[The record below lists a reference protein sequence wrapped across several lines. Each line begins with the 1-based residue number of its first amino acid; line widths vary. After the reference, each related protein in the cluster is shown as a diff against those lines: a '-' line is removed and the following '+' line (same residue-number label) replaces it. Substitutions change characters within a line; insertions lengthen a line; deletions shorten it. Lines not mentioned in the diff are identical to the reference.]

1 MTGSMTGSMTGRLRI
16 VALAVVIAVAGRP
29 ASQAHGENF
38 FKRKAKAAARA
49 IGDAIS
55 PGVSSL
61 AEAASTPVFRNAEST
76 GRRLLYDFEGVT
88 ARRLDQA
95 GTLVNKAVDNA
106 FENTG
111 KLAAQIDISLEA
123 RIMQLDKSVN
133 GTIDNVGQ
141 EARAT
146 LVTVDQVIGH
156 NIARARKAAL
166 DVLERVDQSVE
177 DRLAQLDEMLRL
189 RLGDVSQMIQTTL
202 AQVDEIAKA
211 RLDQLDEIA
220 GRRIGNLDVVA
231 TKQGLSL
238 EAMLVRLA
246 TLLGAFFFFA
256 FLMWSAWT
264 NFVKHSELI
273 DRLRNSDSG
282 TGIEKLTIK
291 RKLQLWT
298 LQTVFALGC
307 FAAVVAVA
315 AYLPKPAEARRSAQ
329 VAEHA
334 RALGN
339 AVRGYDFSSV
349 RYHYSQLEILRPGDP
364 SFKSLAMKADLLRDI
379 FERPARLHTAD
390 GLRELER
397 QLNQARELAPED
409 PDFRVLTG
417 YVIWQAGTTREDE
430 LDAAYQCA
438 QALTMP
444 RRGMVIERFLGGSFM
459 LRALAENYV
468 RRFRHDPYQAAPNT
482 EESEKLAQIARVQI
496 PAEPTRME
504 ELAQVLAYNELVA
517 KLDDEMMPAYVE
529 MLEAHAAYAAAATP
543 KPSKGKPGPRTYD
556 VEGATKWR
564 AARSKAAADVVQA
577 WLAFDKALAD
587 SDELAG
593 DPAALNAFTLDDAIM
608 SQAMYYWAE
617 AHDDDGNEIPLR
629 PNVVPAVGVL
639 TFFDGAAPTAA
650 TKKATRGSAAV
661 QEKLRLRAAARP
673 LRTVWAERMSPLLG
687 KNTQDVLAKEEA
699 DRFRA
704 LEKRVNDLAMG
715 WAEMKKAAEGKIDLS
730 AKDAAKNL
738 RARTASA
745 ALAAAEIGVWRPL
758 GAANE
763 HHAIAPDLVEAAAK
777 IDAAVDEK
785 VKATIE
791 QAQAKR
797 RLRFL

>member
-1 MTGSMTGSMTGRLRI
+1 MTGRIRI
-16 VALAVVIAVAGRP
+16 VALAIAIAVAGKP

-38 FKRKAKAAARA
+38 FKRKAKAASRA
-49 IGDAIS
+49 IGDVLS
-55 PGVSSL
+55 PGASRL

-95 GTLVNKAVDNA
+95 GTIVNKAVDNA
-106 FENTG
+106 FANTG
-111 KLAAQIDISLEA
+111 ALASQIDLSLEA

-146 LVTVDQVIGH
+146 LLTVDKVIGH
-156 NIARARKAAL
+156 NIARARNAAL
-166 DVLERVDQSVE
+166 QVLSRVDKSVE
-177 DRLAQLDEMLRL
+177 ERLAQLDEMLRL

-273 DRLRNSDSG
+273 EHLRSNDSG

-291 RKLQLWT
+291 RKLGLWT
-298 LQTVFALGC
+298 LQTGFALAC
-307 FAAVVAVA
+307 FAAVLAVA
-315 AYLPKPAEARRSAQ
+315 NYLPKPAEARRSAQ
-329 VAEHA
+329 VADHA

-339 AVRGYDFSSV
+339 AVRGYDFTSV

-364 SFKSLAMKADLLRDI
+364 SFRSLAMKADLLRDI
-379 FERPARLHTAD
+379 FERPARLHTAE

-397 QLNQARELAPED
+397 QLDQARDLAPED
-409 PDFRVLTG
+409 PDFLVLTG

-430 LDAAYQCA
+430 LDAAHLCA
-438 QALTMP
+438 KALTMK
-444 RRGMVIERFLGGSFM
+444 RRGMVIERFMAGSFM
-459 LRALAENYV
+459 LRPLAENYV
-468 RRFRHDPYQAAPNT
+468 RRFRHDPYQPEPNT
-482 EESEKLAQIARVQI
+482 DQAKKVEEIARVQI
-496 PAEPTRME
+496 PEAPSRME

-517 KLDDEMMPAYVE
+517 RLDDQMMPAYVR
-529 MLEAHAAYAAAATP
+529 MLEAHAAYAAAAVP
-543 KPSKGKPGPRTYD
+543 KKDKTYD
-556 VEGATKWR
+556 VDGATKAR
-564 AARSKAAADVVQA
+564 AARSAAAADVVKA
-577 WLAFDKALAD
+577 WLEFDNALAD

-593 DPAALNAFTLDDAIM
+593 DPASLNAFTLDDAIM
-608 SQAMYYWAE
+608 SQAMYFWAE
-617 AHDDDGNEIPLR
+617 AHDDKNEEVPLD
-629 PNVVPAVGVL
+629 PKVVPQVGVL
-639 TFFDGAAPTAA
+639 AFFDGEAPTPEV
-650 TKKATRGSAAV
+650 KKATKGQKPV
-661 QEKLRLRAAARP
+661 QDKLRLRAAARP

-687 KNTQDVLAKEEA
+687 TYTQDVFAKEEA
-699 DRFRA
+699 DRFKA
-704 LEKRVNDLAMG
+704 LEKSVNDLATG
-715 WAEMKKAAEGKIDLS
+715 WAEIRKSAENKIDMTAMTAQQKVTAQEKLRLQ
-730 AKDAAKNL
+730 AAN
-738 RARTASA
+738 A
-745 ALAAAEIGVWRPL
+745 AIAAAEIGVWRPL
-758 GAANE
+758 GDRRE
-763 HHAIAPDLVEAAAK
+763 HQAIAPEIMAAASK
-777 IDAAVDEK
+777 IEGAVDDK

-791 QAQAKR
+791 QAQKKR

>member
-1 MTGSMTGSMTGRLRI
+1 MNGRARI
-16 VALAVVIAVAGRP
+16 VVVALLVALVGRP

-95 GTLVNKAVDNA
+95 GSLVNKAVDNA

-111 KLAAQIDISLEA
+111 KLAAQIDLSLEA

-146 LVTVDQVIGH
+146 LLTVDQVIGH

-177 DRLAQLDEMLRL
+177 DRLTQLDEMLRL

-273 DRLRNSDSG
+273 EHLRSNDSG
-282 TGIEKLTIK
+282 TGIERLTIK
-291 RKLQLWT
+291 RKLGLWT
-298 LQTVFALGC
+298 LQTAFALAC

-315 AYLPKPAEARRSAQ
+315 SYLPKPAEARRSAQ
-329 VAEHA
+329 VADHA

-409 PDFRVLTG
+409 PDFLVLTG

-438 QALTMP
+438 QALTMK
-444 RRGMVIERFLGGSFM
+444 RRGMVIERFMGGNFM
-459 LRALAENYV
+459 LRPLAENYV
-468 RRFRHDPYQAAPNT
+468 RRFRHDPYQAAAGT
-482 EESEKLAQIARVQI
+482 DEKQKLDEIASVQI
-496 PAEPTRME
+496 PQTPSRME

-543 KPSKGKPGPRTYD
+543 TPSKVKTAAKTYD
-556 VEGATKWR
+556 VEAATKAR
-564 AARSKAAADVVQA
+564 AARSKAAADVVAA
-577 WLAFDKALAD
+577 WLAFDRALAD

-593 DPAALNAFTLDDAIM
+593 DPASLNAFTLDDAIM
-608 SQAMYYWAE
+608 SQAMYFWAQ
-617 AHDDDGNEIPLR
+617 AHDDEGKEIPLKADVL
-629 PNVVPAVGVL
+629 PDVGVL

-650 TKKATRGSAAV
+650 QKKANRVVAAE

-687 KNTQDVLAKEEA
+687 TYTQDVLAKEEA
-699 DRFRA
+699 DRFRV
-704 LEKRVNDLAMG
+704 LEKRVNDLATG
-715 WAEMKKAAEGKIDLS
+715 WAEMKKAADGKIDLG
-730 AKDAAKNL
+730 AKDAQKNL
-738 RARTASA
+738 RAKTANA
-745 ALAAAEIGVWRPL
+745 AIAAAEIGVWRPL
-758 GAANE
+758 GDKRE
-763 HHAIAPDLVEAAAK
+763 HHAIAPDLMDAAAK
-777 IDAAVDEK
+777 IDAAVDDK
-785 VKATIE
+785 VKETIK
-791 QAQAKR
+791 QAQEKR